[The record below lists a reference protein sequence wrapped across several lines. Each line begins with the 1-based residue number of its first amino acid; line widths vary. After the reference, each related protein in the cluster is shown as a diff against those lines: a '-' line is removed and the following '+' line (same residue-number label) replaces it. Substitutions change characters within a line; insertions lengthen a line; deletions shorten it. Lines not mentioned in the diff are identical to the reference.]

1 MISPC
6 GVKVV
11 GKKGRSGR
19 KSLKDEYVK
28 ALVLKKAWGKVLKK
42 LTNLD
47 DKEIDKIA
55 LQLVLKEMGSNID
68 LTSKGESIIP
78 LLNYVKETDALRD
91 NLSDNKDTET
101 KQKD

>member
-28 ALVLKKAWGKVLKK
+28 SLVLKKAWGKVLKK
-42 LTNLD
+42 LTNLED
-47 DKEIDKIA
+47 NDIDKIA

-68 LTSKGESIIP
+68 IKSGGKELQPI
-78 LLNYVKETDALRD
+78 LVKFINGKD
-91 NLSDNKDTET
+91 KDTSNT
-101 KQKD
+101 

>member
-28 ALVLKKAWGKVLKK
+28 SLVLKKAWGKVLKK
-42 LTNLD
+42 LTNLE

-68 LTSKGESIIP
+68 IKSGGKELQPI
-78 LLNYVKETDALRD
+78 LVKFINGKD
-91 NLSDNKDTET
+91 KDTSNT
-101 KQKD
+101 